1 MQAHLIIWIYDNG
14 FMKLKV
20 GYIIDGTKAL
30 GPGLRFAIWTQGCLR
45 RCYRCT
51 SPELQPLDKGKI
63 IDVVTLSNHI
73 CATNGISGITISGG
87 EPLLQAEPLKE
98 LLSLVVCRRPS
109 LNVILFTGYNLCDIK
124 NSGEC
129 GILDY
134 IDLLIDGKYIDEQ
147 NSSEIG
153 LRGSSNQKFHFLT
166 NRLLPYIEEITTGP
180 RKREMRMIGE
190 YEMLTIGIPP
200 RRKSQEMV

>member
-147 NSSEIG
+147 TQPKHHNEPSFQGRSCPQGHSPDRPQAIARPCHGSPRPQLEA
-153 LRGSSNQKFHFLT
+153 LRIACH
-166 NRLLPYIEEITTGP
+166 
-180 RKREMRMIGE
+180 
-190 YEMLTIGIPP
+190 
-200 RRKSQEMV
+200 